1 MKIGFYCFFFFR
13 SCSCALLAWFEPNN
27 QQQTRNTKQTT
38 NNLEARTTMPSC
50 DSCHVSKTIETFIDV
65 RTFLEDGLFKKEKH
79 EEMTKPN

>member
-1 MKIGFYCFFFFR
+1 MMKIGFLAP
-13 SCSCALLAWFEPNN
+13 ALFLLGLNPTTNN
-27 QQQTRNTKQTT
+27 KHETRNTKQTT